1 MSGPAPGDRLEE
13 RAGRLRAAP
22 RSLLHGAVYTVAG
35 SGAFNLCR
43 WLVVVLLVRY
53 TSPDTVGWFDL
64 AGVAIAAP
72 IVLFFGLELRAA
84 YVSDG
89 RDEFPF
95 GAYRA
100 LRRLGTVLAAAVAAG
115 VILLAPLGAALPP
128 LLILMLATGLG
139 RALLN
144 AQELYLGYYQRREAL
159 GRLAWSNVLRGVA
172 MVVPFAAILPLAHAF
187 FRDDPSAKPALLWAA
202 AVAAIIQDL
211 GWLAVWLF
219 YDRRWTQRQPELDR
233 SWTWPQ
239 AAALAWQTLPL
250 GVVMLLINLCDS
262 VPRWFIRASHGGAT
276 DLGYFAAL
284 KVVSLG
290 IGLFM
295 MQVAIAGA
303 NRIVVFYHT
312 DRSAFRRTAA
322 ALVLIAAG
330 LGGGM
335 LAAAALLGRW
345 FLETAYGPE
354 YARYQADF
362 LILIAS
368 QAVSLLATVF
378 GFLVTQM
385 RRFWIQV
392 PIQLAVLAATT
403 ISAAALVPGE
413 PVRGGAWTA
422 LVRAGVQSGL
432 FLVCLLAALRGG
444 EPRPAASADADGR
457 SQPG

>member
-1 MSGPAPGDRLEE
+1 MTGTAPGDRLEE
-13 RAGRLRAAP
+13 RAGRLQAAP
-22 RSLLHGAVYTVAG
+22 RSLLHSAVYTVAG

-53 TSPDTVGWFDL
+53 TSPDAVGWFDL

-100 LRRLGTVLAAAVAAG
+100 LRRLGTGLAAAVTAG
-115 VILLAPLGAALPP
+115 VILTAPLGATLTP
-128 LLILMLATGLG
+128 LMILMLATGLG

-144 AQELYLGYYQRREAL
+144 GQELYLGYYQRREAL
-159 GRLAWSNVLRGVA
+159 GRLAWSNVLRGVV
-172 MVVPFAAILPLAHAF
+172 MVIPFATILPLVHVLY
-187 FRDDPSAKPALLWAA
+187 RDGPSAKTALLWAA
-202 AVAAIIQDL
+202 AAAAIIQDL
-211 GWLAVWLF
+211 GWLAVWLL
-219 YDRRWTQRQPELDR
+219 YDRRWTERQPELDR
-233 SWTWPQ
+233 SWTWRQ
-239 AAALAWQTLPL
+239 MTALAWQTLPL

-284 KVVSLG
+284 KVISLG

-312 DRSAFRRTAA
+312 DLSAFRRTAA
-322 ALVLIAAG
+322 ALLLIAAG
-330 LGGGM
+330 LGGGI
-335 LAAAALLGRW
+335 LAAAALFGRW

-354 YARYQADF
+354 YARNQADF
-362 LILIAS
+362 VILIAA

-378 GFLVTQM
+378 GFLITQM

-392 PIQLAVLAATT
+392 PIQIAVLAATT
-403 ISAAALVPGE
+403 ISAAVLVPDE

-422 LVRAGVQSGL
+422 LVRATVQSGL
-432 FLVCLLAALRGG
+432 FLLCVLAALGG
-444 EPRPAASADADGR
+444 RDP
-457 SQPG
+457 QPGASQRLHNGPPPA